1 MRELLTTYYLP
12 FTTHYLPPTALR
24 QMRELLAAARQLYGS
39 KKGELE
45 TMTMRLANGEMLGA
59 PGDAN
64 GEGADGADGA
74 EGEGAAGDAAEGVG
88 TDDREKSLGLAIG
101 RAPDGAK
108 PTGGLIEPPA
118 GARRRVTKGAGRE
131 PPSPGGVSDVPEV
144 MDRHEVALTTHPSS
158 SPLTTHHATFTLTP
172 TSTPT
177 LPLPSPLSLRH
188 PRHHTRDTPARGPL
202 SFPSLQISAEFKAEA
217 PSALTRSHRLYPTH
231 TASHSN
237 ACEPATSP
245 PPCLSPSPPPFTSNP
260 RPHTNPDPR
269 LVYNPNPNP
278 NDRQAF
284 TQFKGQEGAETNNT
298 LRAAKATQKQMR
310 ARRSE
315 LGGTV
320 NASKQRCGR

>member
-1 MRELLTTYYLP
+1 
-12 FTTHYLPPTALR
+12 
-24 QMRELLAAARQLYGS
+24 MRELLAAARQLYGS

-144 MDRHEVALTTHPSS
+144 MDRHEVTLTTHPSSSPLTTHPSS

-202 SFPSLQISAEFKAEA
+202 SFPSLQTSAEFKAEA

-237 ACEPATSP
+237 ASTSLPSRRSP
-245 PPCLSPSPPPFTSNP
+245 PPPPFTSY
-260 RPHTNPDPR
+260 PR
-269 LVYNPNPNP
+269 LLPLARPNPNPNP
-278 NDRQAF
+278 NLNPNPRQAF

>member
-1 MRELLTTYYLP
+1 
-12 FTTHYLPPTALR
+12 
-24 QMRELLAAARQLYGS
+24 MRELLAAARQLYGS

-172 TSTPT
+172 T
-177 LPLPSPLSLRH
+177 LIRHPSPRPAPFTADNRCLQGRGALR
-188 PRHHTRDTPARGPL
+188 PCSPPPTAYTP
-202 SFPSLQISAEFKAEA
+202 
-217 PSALTRSHRLYPTH
+217 PT

-237 ACEPATSP
+237 A
-245 PPCLSPSPPPFTSNP
+245 
-260 RPHTNPDPR
+260 
-269 LVYNPNPNP
+269 
-278 NDRQAF
+278 
-284 TQFKGQEGAETNNT
+284 
-298 LRAAKATQKQMR
+298 
-310 ARRSE
+310 
-315 LGGTV
+315 
-320 NASKQRCGR
+320 